1 MPCRCHL
8 VTPNIC
14 ILQTVRMVQNVPS
27 PTPFSNSFQSSPTTR
42 YSIQL
47 HLSPSLLNHASLN
60 PAIRVF
66 SPNILPLQFL
76 SAPLPPTYTPQFKF
90 LGTATSSIL
99 GALSFK
105 SFMI

>member
-1 MPCRCHL
+1 MQMSSSYPQHMHS
-8 VTPNIC
+8 PNSENGAEC
-14 ILQTVRMVQNVPS
+14 PFSNS
-27 PTPFSNSFQSSPTTR
+27 FSNSFQSSPTTR
-42 YSIQL
+42 YSTQL
-47 HLSPSLLNHASLN
+47 HLSPSLLNHSSLN